1 MDPGSGL
8 LATARSGRVARTP
21 ACGCERASLVPK
33 RRAKGA
39 GSVFRRADGRWS
51 GSVDLGGAMGGN
63 HRKVVYGSS
72 KKEVEER
79 IRRLVNDVADGS
91 PPPSRSP
98 QVGAFLYQWLVAV
111 RPTLR
116 PKTYVSYEGVVRLH
130 LVPQLGRVAL
140 EKLSIEH
147 IANLMTKMQV
157 DRRLSPTTV
166 RYVLLILRNALGKAV
181 RWGLV
186 GRNVATLVDPPRV
199 GHKEVRVLSPEEAT
213 KLLEAARGEAIEGL
227 VTVAIS
233 TGVRLGEALGLQWRD
248 VDLDRRQLRINK
260 SLQRVSGQG
269 QVLMETKTRRSRRIL
284 VLPVKTAEALRALR
298 DNQNRL
304 RRAAGSAWRDKGYV
318 FTSSIGE
325 PLDQRNVSR
334 MFRQVLRKA
343 KLPKM
348 RFHDLRHSC
357 ASLLLAQH
365 ISPRVV
371 METLGHSR
379 ISVTMDTYTHVMPA
393 LMRDA
398 ADAMDRSLDAA
409 DERD

>member
-1 MDPGSGL
+1 M
-8 LATARSGRVARTP
+8 
-21 ACGCERASLVPK
+21 PK

-51 GSVDLGGAMGGN
+51 GSVDLNGAIGSRA
-63 HRKVVYGSS
+63 RKVVYGAS

-79 IRRLVNDVADGS
+79 IRRLVNDVTDGS

-98 QVGAFLYQWLVAV
+98 QLGAFLGQWLMAV

-116 PKTYVSYEGVVRLH
+116 TSTYLSYEGVVRVH
-130 LVPQLGRVAL
+130 LVPEIGRVTL
-140 EKLSIEH
+140 EKLSVEH
-147 IANLMTKMQV
+147 VAGLVTHKQA
-157 DRRLSPTTV
+157 DQRLSPTTV
-166 RYVLLILRNALGKAV
+166 RYVLLILRNALNKAV

-186 GRNVATLVDPPRV
+186 GRNVAVLVDPPRV
-199 GHKEVRVLSPEEAT
+199 SHKDVRVLSPDET
-213 KLLEAARGEAIEGL
+213 KKLLDAARGEPIEGL
-227 VTVAIS
+227 VTLAIS
-233 TGVRLGEALGLQWRD
+233 TGLRLGEALGLQWPD

-260 SLQRVSGQG
+260 SLQRISGQG
-269 QVLMETKTRRSRRIL
+269 QVLIETKTRRSRRSL
-284 VLPVKTAEALRALR
+284 VLPVRTAEALRAHR
-298 DNQNRL
+298 VQQDQL
-304 RRAAGSAWRDKGYV
+304 RRTAGSAWHKRDFV
-318 FTSSIGE
+318 FTSSTGQ
-325 PLDQRNVSR
+325 PLDQRNVLR
-334 MFRQVLRKA
+334 MFRRVLRKA
-343 KLPKM
+343 NLPRM

-398 ADAMDRSLDAA
+398 ADAMDRSLDSGRS
-409 DERD
+409 D

>member
-8 LATARSGRVARTP
+8 LAAPSAGRLARTP
-21 ACGCERASLVPK
+21 AFGERASLVPK

-51 GSVDLGGAMGGN
+51 GSVDLGGATGI
-63 HRKVVYGSS
+63 HRRKVVYGNS
-72 KKEVEER
+72 KKDVEER

-98 QVGAFLYQWLVAV
+98 QLGAFLEQWLMTV

-116 PKTYVSYEGVVRLH
+116 PATYVSYEVVVRLH
-130 LVPQLGRVAL
+130 LVPEIGRVPL
-140 EKLSIEH
+140 EKLSVEH
-147 IANLMTKMQV
+147 VASLITHKQA
-157 DRRLSPTTV
+157 DRKLSPTTV
-166 RYVLLILRNALGKAV
+166 RYVLLTLRNALTKAV

-186 GRNVATLVDPPRV
+186 GRNVATLVDPPRLSR
-199 GHKEVRVLSPEEAT
+199 KDVRVLSPEET
-213 KLLEAARGEAIEGL
+213 NKLLVAARGEAIEGL
-227 VTVAIS
+227 VTLAIS
-233 TGVRLGEALGLQWRD
+233 TGVRLGEALGLQWHD

-269 QVLMETKTRRSRRIL
+269 QVLMETKTRRSRRNL

-298 DNQNRL
+298 LQQDHG
-304 RRAAGSAWRDKGYV
+304 RRTAGSVWQKGDFV
-318 FTSSIGE
+318 FTSSTGR
-325 PLDQRNVSR
+325 PLDQRNVLR
-334 MFRQVLRKA
+334 MFRRLLRKA
-343 KLPKM
+343 KLPRM

-398 ADAMDRSLDAA
+398 ADAMDRSLDSGN
-409 DERD
+409 ERG